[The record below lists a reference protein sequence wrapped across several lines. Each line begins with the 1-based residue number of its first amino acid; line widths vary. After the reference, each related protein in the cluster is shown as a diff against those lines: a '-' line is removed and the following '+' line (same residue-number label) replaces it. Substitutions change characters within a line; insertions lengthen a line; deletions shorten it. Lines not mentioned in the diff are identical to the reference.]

1 MRIKPPQIGSW
12 RELKRHVLSLR
23 QDDTG
28 WALVTRDGEVLY
40 RAEGP
45 YARRRLIL
53 VARDLDALTVR

>member
-1 MRIKPPQIGSW
+1 M
-12 RELKRHVLSLR
+12 LSLR